1 MRANNLAPLRPSVP
15 TKSAQAV
22 IVAAGRIF
30 TTPFSMVMVWTWHL
44 ALGDFL
50 DEAHKGT
57 PQFGVLICV
66 NALTNFNPSEFA
78 RKSET

>member
-57 PQFGVLICV
+57 PQFGVFDLRERSDQ
-66 NALTNFNPSEFA
+66 FNPSEFA